1 MSEMSI
7 GTVISD
13 EWFQDQEKRQSI
25 ERKMYDAL
33 PDDAVNIN
41 LSWSPLVALD
51 QSGDTRWSGRLSYN
65 LDDFQKTSGPGKIL

>member
-25 ERKMYDAL
+25 ERKMCEAL
-33 PDDAVNIN
+33 PDDVEDAHMQ
-41 LSWSPLVALD
+41 WHPLEALD
-51 QSGDTRWSGRLSYN
+51 GSGDRRWVGN
-65 LDDFQKTSGPGKIL
+65 LIYTEAGHE

>member
-25 ERKMYDAL
+25 ERKMCEAL
-33 PDDAVNIN
+33 PDNAIDIN
-41 LSWSPLVALD
+41 LIWSPLVALD
-51 QSGDTRWSGRLSYN
+51 QSGDTRWSARLSYN